1 MPPSYQ
7 QFLQIGKIL
16 NMHGIQGEVKAEHW
30 CDSPSVLS
38 SLHTLFLTSN
48 GTQPL
53 TLQRVRTAG
62 RFLLLTFS
70 EINSIE
76 RAIPLKN
83 KILYANR
90 DDIKKGASDIFLCD
104 LIGLDVYHADS
115 GVLLGTLTDI
125 LDNPA
130 HPLYEIRDT
139 GEKTV
144 LVPAVSPFVVSVSV
158 EHGIRLRPIKGM
170 FDEISSPK
178 ATVEQEKVRTPIST
192 QNKPKDDNE

>member
-16 NMHGIQGEVKAEHW
+16 NTHGTRGEVKAEHW

-38 SLHTLFLTSN
+38 SLHTVFLTSN

-70 EINSIE
+70 EVHSIDC
-76 RAIPLKN
+76 AIPLKN

-90 DDIKKGASDIFLCD
+90 DDIKKRPSDVFLCD
-104 LIGLDVYHADS
+104 LIGLNVYHADS
-115 GVLLGTLTDI
+115 GVLLGTLADI
-125 LDNPA
+125 LENPA

-139 GEKTV
+139 GGKTV
-144 LVPAVSPFVVSVSV
+144 LVPAVSPFVVSISA
-158 EHGIRLRPIKGM
+158 EQGIRLRPIKGM
-170 FDEISSPK
+170 FDDTNSSKVTIGQENADTSISM
-178 ATVEQEKVRTPIST
+178 